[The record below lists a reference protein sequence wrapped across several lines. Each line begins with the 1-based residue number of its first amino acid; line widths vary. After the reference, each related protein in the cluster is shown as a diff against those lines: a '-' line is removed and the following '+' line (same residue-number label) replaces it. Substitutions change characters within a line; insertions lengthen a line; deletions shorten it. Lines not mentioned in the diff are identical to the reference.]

1 VVAHLV
7 RLKLRLLANG
17 LRRSAWQIVGLAVG
31 ALYGLGIVTA
41 ALAGLVALS
50 TQDAEL
56 IRTVLVLAGGLLVL
70 GWWVLPVLAF
80 GVDETLDPARFAT
93 FPIPRRPLLTG
104 LTLAGVVGVPGVT
117 TALVALTTTVTWRQ
131 HPIAVPFALVG
142 AVLAL
147 ATCVVGARATTTL
160 LAPLVTRRRFREV
173 VAAVVILP
181 LFLLGPIFSVL
192 ARGIASAEDV
202 WPGIARAA
210 GWTPFGAPWALAADA
225 ADGLWGAAALKV
237 AISVATLALLV
248 AAWSWGLDAS
258 VDRGTQRGRAR
269 TRTRGLGFFGRL
281 PASPTGAVAARCL
294 TYWMRDSRYAIG
306 VAIVP
311 LVPVMLWFGFRGGA
325 AMLAVGPFVAY
336 MMGWTISADIAYDGT
351 SFWMHVAAPIR
362 GRVDRAGRVLAA
374 GLLGLPVVTV
384 MTLLSLAM
392 AGRWDATAPI
402 LGVSLGMLTS
412 ALGVASVVSARVV
425 YQVPQTG
432 ESPFSSKQGGSTASL
447 VSQTLGGL
455 VLLALVLP
463 EVALGVAAVVTGS
476 ALLGVLGL
484 VVGVGLGT
492 TLLVVGVRLGGELYD
507 RRAPL
512 LLQTLVSFA

>member
-31 ALYGLGIVTA
+31 ALYGLGIVMA

>member
-1 VVAHLV
+1 MVAHLV

-17 LRRSAWQIVGLAVG
+17 LRRSAWQIVGLAV
-31 ALYGLGIVTA
+31 AAMYGLGLVAA
-41 ALAGLVALS
+41 ALAGLVVLS
-50 TQDAEL
+50 TQDADF
-56 IRTVLVLAGGLLVL
+56 IRTVLVLAGALLVL

-93 FPIPRRPLLTG
+93 FSIPRRPLLTG
-104 LTLAGVVGVPGVT
+104 LALGGLVGVPGVT
-117 TALVALTTTVTWRQ
+117 TGLVALTTAVTWWR
-131 HPIAVPFALVG
+131 HPVAVPFALVG
-142 AVLAL
+142 ATLAL
-147 ATCVVGARATTTL
+147 AICVVGARATTTL

-173 VAAVVILP
+173 MAAVVVVP
-181 LFLLGPIFSVL
+181 LFLLGPIIRL
-192 ARGIASAEDV
+192 LGNGIAAGKDV

-210 GWTPFGAPWALAADA
+210 GWTPFGAPWAIAADA
-225 ADGLWGAAALKV
+225 AEGDWGPASLKV
-237 AISVATLALLV
+237 LIALGTLAALV

-258 VDRGTQRGRAR
+258 LSRGAQSGPTR
-269 TRTRGLGFFGRL
+269 TRTRGLGCFGRL
-281 PASPTGAVAARCL
+281 PATPTGAIAARCL
-294 TYWMRDSRYAIG
+294 TYWTRDPRYAAGI
-306 VAIVP
+306 AIVP
-311 LVPVMLWFGFRGGA
+311 LTPVLLWFGFRNGPG
-325 AMLAVGPFVAY
+325 MLALGPLVAY
-336 MMGWTISADIAYDGT
+336 MMGWMISADVAYDGT

-374 GLLGLPVVTV
+374 GLLGLPVVTA
-384 MTLLSLAM
+384 MTLLSVAA

-402 LGVSLGMLTS
+402 LGVSLGLLTS

-425 YQVPQTG
+425 YQVPQVG

-455 VLLALVLP
+455 VLVALVLP

-492 TLLVVGVRLGGELYD
+492 TLLVVGVRLGGDLYD
-507 RRAPL
+507 RRAPQ

>member
-7 RLKLRLLANG
+7 RLKLRLLLNG
-17 LRRSAWQIVGLAVG
+17 LRRSVWQVVGLVVA
-31 ALYGLGIVTA
+31 ALYGFAIVTG
-41 ALAGLVALS
+41 ALAGLVVLS
-50 TQDAEL
+50 SQDAEF
-56 IRTVLVLAGGLLVL
+56 IRTILVLAGGLLVL

-104 LTLAGVVGVPGVT
+104 LALAGVVGVPGVT
-117 TALVALTTTVTWRQ
+117 TALVAITTTVTWRQ
-131 HPIAVPFALVG
+131 HPVAVPFALVG

-173 VAAVVILP
+173 VAAVVLLP
-181 LFLLGPIFSVL
+181 LFLLGPILNVL

-202 WPGIARAA
+202 WPSIARAA

-225 ADGLWGAAALKV
+225 ADGQWVAAGLKV
-237 AISVATLALLV
+237 LISAMTLVVLV
-248 AAWSWGLDAS
+248 AAWSWGLDATL
-258 VDRGTQRGRAR
+258 VRGTGHGR
-269 TRTRGLGFFGRL
+269 TRTRTHGLGFFGRL
-281 PASPTGAVAARCL
+281 PATPTSAVAARSL
-294 TYWMRDSRYAIG
+294 TYWARDPRYAIS
-306 VAIVP
+306 VAFVP
-311 LVPVMLWFGFRGGA
+311 FVPVVLWFAFGGGSA
-325 AMLAVGPFVAY
+325 LLAVGPVVGY
-336 MMGWTISADIAYDGT
+336 MLGWSISADVAYDGT

-374 GLLGLPVVTV
+374 GLLGVPVVIV
-384 MTLLSLAM
+384 MTLLSIAVS
-392 AGRWDATAPI
+392 GRWDVAAPI
-402 LGVSLGMLTS
+402 LGVALGLQMS
-412 ALGVASVVSARVV
+412 ALGVASVISARVV
-425 YQVPQTG
+425 YQVPQVG

-455 VLLALVLP
+455 VLVALVLP

-476 ALLGVLGL
+476 ALIGVLAL
-484 VVGVGLGT
+484 VVGVGLGG
-492 TLLVVGVRLGGELYD
+492 TLLVVGVRLGGDLYD
-507 RRAPL
+507 RRAPQ

>member
-17 LRRSAWQIVGLAVG
+17 LRRSAWQIVGLAVA
-31 ALYGLGIVTA
+31 ALYGLGFVTG

-50 TQDAEL
+50 TQDAEF
-56 IRTVLVLAGGLLVL
+56 IRTILVLAGGLLVL

-104 LTLAGVVGVPGVT
+104 LALAGVVGVPGVT

-181 LFLLGPIFSVL
+181 LFLLGPIFTVL
-192 ARGIASAEDV
+192 GRGIASAQDV

-225 ADGLWGAAALKV
+225 ADGEWSAAALKV
-237 AISVATLALLV
+237 VISLVTLVALV

-258 VDRGTQRGRAR
+258 LVRGTGRGRTR
-269 TRTRGLGFFGRL
+269 TRTRGLGYFGRL
-281 PASPTGAVAARCL
+281 PATPTGAVAARCL
-294 TYWMRDSRYAIG
+294 TYWARDSRYAIG

-311 LVPVMLWFGFRGGA
+311 FVPVVLWFGFGGGS
-325 AMLAVGPFVAY
+325 AMLAAGPLVAY
-336 MMGWTISADIAYDGT
+336 MMGWTISADVAHDGT

-374 GLLGLPVVTV
+374 GLLGLPVVTA
-384 MTLLSLAM
+384 MTLLSVAA

-402 LGVSLGMLTS
+402 LGVSLGLLTS

-425 YQVPQTG
+425 YQVPQVG

-455 VLLALVLP
+455 VLVALVLP

-492 TLLVVGVRLGGELYD
+492 TLLVVGVRLGGDLYD
-507 RRAPL
+507 RRAPQ

>member
-17 LRRSAWQIVGLAVG
+17 LRRSVWQVVGLVVA
-31 ALYGLGIVTA
+31 ALYGFGIVTG
-41 ALAGLVALS
+41 ALTGLVVLS
-50 TQDAEL
+50 TQDAEF
-56 IRTVLVLAGGLLVL
+56 IRTVLVLAGGLVVL

-104 LTLAGVVGVPGVT
+104 LALAGVVGVPGVT

-131 HPIAVPFALVG
+131 HPVAVPFALVG
-142 AVLAL
+142 SLLAL

-173 VAAVVILP
+173 VAAVVLLP
-181 LFLLGPIFSVL
+181 LFLLGPILNVL

-202 WPGIARAA
+202 WPSIARAA

-225 ADGLWGAAALKV
+225 ADGQWGAAGLKV
-237 AISVATLALLV
+237 VISVATLAALV
-248 AAWSWGLDAS
+248 AAWSWGLDATL
-258 VDRGTQRGRAR
+258 VRGTGRGRTR

-281 PASPTGAVAARCL
+281 PASPTGAVAARSL
-294 TYWMRDSRYAIG
+294 TYWARDPRYAIS
-306 VAIVP
+306 VAFVP
-311 LVPVMLWFGFRGGA
+311 FVPVVLWFAFGGGS
-325 AMLAVGPFVAY
+325 AMLAVGPVVAY
-336 MMGWTISADIAYDGT
+336 TLGWSISADVAYDGT

-362 GRVDRAGRVLAA
+362 GRVDRSGRVLAA
-374 GLLGLPVVTV
+374 GLLGVPVVIT
-384 MTLLSLAM
+384 MTLLSVAV
-392 AGRWDATAPI
+392 ADRWDVTAPI
-402 LGVSLGMLTS
+402 LGVALGLQTS

-425 YQVPQTG
+425 YQVPQVG

-455 VLLALVLP
+455 VLVALVLP
-463 EVALGVAAVVTGS
+463 EVALGIAAVVTGS
-476 ALLGVLGL
+476 ALLGVLAL

-492 TLLVVGVRLGGELYD
+492 TLLVVGVRLGGDLYD
-507 RRAPL
+507 RRAPQL
-512 LLQTLVSFA
+512 LATLVSFA